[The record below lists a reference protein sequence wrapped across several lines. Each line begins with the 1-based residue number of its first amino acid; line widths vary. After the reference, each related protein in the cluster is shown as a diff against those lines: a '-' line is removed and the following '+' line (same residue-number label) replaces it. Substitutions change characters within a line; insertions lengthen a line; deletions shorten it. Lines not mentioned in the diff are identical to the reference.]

1 MVKIKAKDKED
12 SISSSIKYKDTTV
25 LEFIE
30 IIDKVMCALKEEHDV
45 SEEDAINILKEYREQ
60 TEEVE

>member
-1 MVKIKAKDKED
+1 MVKVKAQDKED
-12 SISSSIKYKDTTV
+12 CVVSHIKYKDTTV

-30 IIDKVMCALKEEHDV
+30 VIDKVLCALEEEHDV

>member
-1 MVKIKAKDKED
+1 MIKIKAKDKEYY
-12 SISSSIKYKDTTV
+12 ISSSIKYKDTTV

-30 IIDKVMCALKEEHDV
+30 VIDKILCALKEEHDV

>member
-30 IIDKVMCALKEEHDV
+30 IIDKVMCALKEEHEV
-45 SEEDAINILKEYREQ
+45 SEEQAMDILKEYREQ

>member
-1 MVKIKAKDKED
+1 MVKVKAQDKED
-12 SISSSIKYKDTTV
+12 CVVSHIKYKDTTV

-45 SEEDAINILKEYREQ
+45 SEEQAMDILKEYREQ
-60 TEEVE
+60 LEEVE